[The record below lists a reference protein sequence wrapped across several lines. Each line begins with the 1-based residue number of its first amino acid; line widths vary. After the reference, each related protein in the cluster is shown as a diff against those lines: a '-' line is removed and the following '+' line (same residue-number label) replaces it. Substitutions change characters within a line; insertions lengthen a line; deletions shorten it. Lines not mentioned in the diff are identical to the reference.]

1 MWGNEMGVVQ
11 AKMAGPW
18 AKLFRLE
25 VLFRAFLLLSDLLIP
40 NLLILNQLFHHS
52 LLKADLHPRFLRSLS
67 SFHQLSG
74 TRPSPGVRKPRLTDM
89 HALGSLSSL

>member
-11 AKMAGPW
+11 AEMAGAW

-25 VLFRAFLLLSDLLIP
+25 VLSRAFLLLSDLLIP

-52 LLKADLHPRFLRSLS
+52 LLKADLQPQAPQVSLQ
-67 SFHQLSG
+67 F
-74 TRPSPGVRKPRLTDM
+74 PSALWDKTFSWSEKAKLTDTY
-89 HALGSLSSL
+89 ALGSLSSL